1 MSNYDKNYSY
11 VEMMDA
17 FHAGRKS
24 MLDEIQ
30 FSIKPESGT
39 WALQWIDEYAK
50 SRDSDLEIREI
61 DNRVE
66 QEMEDRSSH
75 NEIEEPN
82 E

>member
-1 MSNYDKNYSY
+1 MSDYDKDYSY

-24 MLDEIQ
+24 MLDEIL
-30 FSIKPESGT
+30 FAIKPESGT
-39 WALQWIDEYAK
+39 WALQWIADYTD
-50 SRDSDLEIREI
+50 SRDKDLETRAI

-66 QEMEDRSSH
+66 QEEEDRSSH
-75 NEIEEPN
+75 NEEPN